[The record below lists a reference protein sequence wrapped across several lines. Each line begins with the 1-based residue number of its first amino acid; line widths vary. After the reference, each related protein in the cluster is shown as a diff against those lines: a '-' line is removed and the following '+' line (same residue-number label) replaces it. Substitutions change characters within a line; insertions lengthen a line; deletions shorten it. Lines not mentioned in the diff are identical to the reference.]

1 MSIYIWTYKLGW
13 WLPHQLPKNHP
24 IRSSNCCVFIQ
35 GIVYL
40 SSTLLKFPF
49 YKVNNSCV
57 SRKVFLHQV
66 TGWFRL
72 RPRDSILLTLQ
83 HYTKFLKFCSIS
95 SPRQNGLKFKQ
106 KRGSGKTMGVYRELK
121 FWTFSTLL
129 NSYLFLG
136 AVPITCWLVSAT
148 EMVGQTN
155 RTFLHSQLKN
165 QVRINCYFIFST
177 FIALIIFLTEYSQ
190 YNPRTFMGKIK
201 FWNENHFNNIVPGF
215 SSGAKKLDS
224 EILLIIFFI
233 NNLLVIGQNILRFQ
247 KCNII

>member
-1 MSIYIWTYKLGW
+1 MSIYIWTYKLGC
-13 WLPHQLPKNHP
+13 WLPHQLPKIQRIILLNK
-24 IRSSNCCVFIQ
+24 SCNCGVFIQ

-136 AVPITCWLVSAT
+136 AVPTTCWLVSAT
-148 EMVGQTN
+148 EMGGQTN
-155 RTFLHSQLKN
+155 RTSLHSQLKN
-165 QVRINCYFIFST
+165 QVRINYYFFYFHCT
-177 FIALIIFLTEYSQ
+177 
-190 YNPRTFMGKIK
+190 
-201 FWNENHFNNIVPGF
+201 
-215 SSGAKKLDS
+215 
-224 EILLIIFFI
+224 
-233 NNLLVIGQNILRFQ
+233 NNLPYRI
-247 KCNII
+247 